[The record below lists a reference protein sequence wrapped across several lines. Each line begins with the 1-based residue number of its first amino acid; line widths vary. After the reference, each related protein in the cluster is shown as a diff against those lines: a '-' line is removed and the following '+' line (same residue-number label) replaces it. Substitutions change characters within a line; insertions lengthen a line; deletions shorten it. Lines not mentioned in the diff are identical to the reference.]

1 MITLKEFK
9 QLVAFLNEKKT
20 ILYPTDTVWGIGCDA
35 TNEIAVAK
43 IYSIKKR
50 EESKSLVILVDSI
63 EMLKQYVKE
72 IPNNLAEVLKN
83 PKKPT
88 TVIYKDPKGL
98 AKNVIAANKTI
109 AIRIVQDEFCQKLIQ
124 KFGKPIVSTSANISG
139 KPTPRTFTEIDQSI
153 LGKVDYV
160 VNLYQDKINDSPS
173 TIIKIDDKGE
183 IEIIRE

>member
-1 MITLKEFK
+1 MKKEILYCVTK
-9 QLVAFLNEKKT
+9 LIQCEI

-43 IYSIKKR
+43 IYGIKKR
-50 EESKSLVILVDSI
+50 EEGKSLVILVSSL
-63 EMLKQYVKE
+63 EMLKQYVNE
-72 IPNNLAEVLKN
+72 IPNSLIDVLKN

-88 TVIYKDPKGL
+88 TIIYKNPKGL
-98 AKNVIAANKTI
+98 AKNVMAADKTI
-109 AIRIVQDEFCQKLIQ
+109 AIRLVQDEFCQKLIQ

-139 KPTPRTFTEIDQSI
+139 KPTPSTFKEIDPSI

-160 VNLYQDKINDSPS
+160 VNLYPDRINDSPS
-173 TIIKIDDKGE
+173 TIIKIDDEGE